1 MPTATFN
8 NISIEYETFGNPRHP
23 AVLLIMG
30 LGAQMIVWPDRFCQ
44 LLSDEGYFVI
54 RYDNRDIGLSTKF
67 SDHGV
72 PRIVKPL
79 LANWFGIKIEAP
91 YDLHHMAQDAIGLLD
106 HLGRQKAHIVGAS
119 MGGMI
124 AQIIAGVYH
133 ERILSLTSIMS
144 SSDSRGLVIPW
155 NMKLGLQLLKTHK
168 NNQGDQLDLKME
180 TVRLISSRTHPP
192 KEEEL
197 TKRLQWALK
206 RDNEQLGTRRQ
217 LSAIVATK
225 KRKNLI
231 QNVNTPTL
239 IIHGT
244 EDRLIPLRF
253 GKKSAA
259 LIQNAEF
266 REIEGMAHDF
276 PRPLIGYLAFL
287 VGKHLGKSVEKR

>member
-1 MPTATFN
+1 
-8 NISIEYETFGNPRHP
+8 
-23 AVLLIMG
+23 
-30 LGAQMIVWPDRFCQ
+30 MIVWPDRFCQ

-79 LANWFGIKIEAP
+79 LANWFGLKIDAP
-91 YDLHHMAQDAIGLLD
+91 YDLYHMAQDAIGLLD

-119 MGGMI
+119 MGGII
-124 AQIIAGVYH
+124 AQIIAGIYH
-133 ERILSLTSIMS
+133 ERVLILTSIMS
-144 SSDSRGLVIPW
+144 SSNSRGLVMPW
-155 NMKLGLQLLKTHK
+155 NMKLGLQLLKIHQD
-168 NNQGDQLDLKME
+168 NQGDQLDLKME

-192 KEEEL
+192 KKEEL
-197 TKRLQWALK
+197 TNRLQQALK
-206 RDNEQLGTRRQ
+206 RDSEQLGARRQ
-217 LSAIVATK
+217 LSAIVATRR
-225 KRKNLI
+225 RKNLI
-231 QNVNTPTL
+231 QNVSTPTL

-259 LIQNAEF
+259 LIKNAKF

-276 PRPLIGYLAFL
+276 PRPLVGYLAFL
-287 VGKHLGKSVEKR
+287 VGKHLGKSVEKH